1 MPMALPPLYT
11 VTPAGVGR
19 NTLRSLKRMCRPFAV
34 GALLTLA
41 GMGNAMA
48 VEEAEYTVVQAD
60 EPFELRHYAPHILAE
75 TVVEGDFEGAGSK
88 AFRRLFDY
96 ISGSNTSRE
105 SLDMTSPVGQQAG
118 SEKIDMTSPVGQ
130 QRVDGRWV
138 VSFMMPASY
147 SLATLPQPDDPAVT
161 LRQVPAQFMAAVRYS
176 GFWSEERY
184 QQHREKLAAWIAEQS
199 LTVVGE
205 PVWARYDP
213 PFMPWFMRRN
223 EILVPV
229 LDPSNNQ

>member
-1 MPMALPPLYT
+1 MQ
-11 VTPAGVGR
+11 
-19 NTLRSLKRMCRPFAV
+19 SLKPLCRQL
-34 GALLTLA
+34 ALAALVALA
-41 GMGNAMA
+41 GTGNTMA
-48 VEEAEYTVVQAD
+48 VEEAEYTVVRED
-60 EPFELRHYAPHILAE
+60 KPFELRHYAPHILAE

-147 SLATLPQPDDPAVT
+147 SLETLPQPDDPAVT

>member
-1 MPMALPPLYT
+1 MQ
-11 VTPAGVGR
+11 
-19 NTLRSLKRMCRPFAV
+19 SLKPLCRQL
-34 GALLTLA
+34 ALAALVALA
-41 GMGNAMA
+41 GTGNTMA
-48 VEEAEYTVVQAD
+48 VEEAEYTVVRED
-60 EPFELRHYAPHILAE
+60 KPFELRHYAPHILAE

-88 AFRRLFDY
+88 AFRRLFNY

-105 SLDMTSPVGQQAG
+105 SLDMTSPVGQQSG
-118 SEKIDMTSPVGQ
+118 GEKIDMTSPVGQ
-130 QRVDGRWV
+130 QRVEDRWV
-138 VSFMMPASY
+138 VSFMMPAAY
-147 SLATLPQPDDPAVT
+147 SMETLPKPEDPAVN
-161 LRQVPAQFMAAVRYS
+161 LRQVPARFMAAVRYS

-184 QQHREKLAAWIAEQS
+184 QQHREKLAAWIAGQS

-229 LDPSNNQ
+229 LDPSNSQ